1 VERIPVEK
9 PRKKFLP
16 QGLWKAEEFS
26 HRGCGKKVVAAVR
39 KNGLFHISFLYGFFY
54 YLTYLWIYISFIK
67 TRKDESYA
75 LYL

>member
-1 VERIPVEK
+1 MENFAENFLQQPLLIAVE
-9 PRKKFLP
+9 F
-16 QGLWKAEEFS
+16 FNT
-26 HRGCGKKVVAAVR
+26 GCGKKVVAAVR
-39 KNGLFHISFLYGFFY
+39 KIALFHISFLYDSFY